1 MASNFLAH
9 LVLCE
14 VYDRIPRTVGDYALI
29 RIGMG
34 RGVPRPSP
42 RHVLAHIAVDCKIS
56 RVDRCNTSR
65 EDTRGA
71 TGWRADRLVPLSSLF
86 LLASGLADTHD
97 TSANL
102 VYHRKISWPRF
113 CASSNVSFFVQGR
126 TSRRT
131 LRKSYTISDLLLTT
145 T

>member
-56 RVDRCNTSR
+56 RVDRCNNIQPSGDDYER
-65 EDTRGA
+65 IRA
-71 TGWRADRLVPLSSLF
+71 TGWRVRSPC
-86 LLASGLADTHD
+86 
-97 TSANL
+97 TS
-102 VYHRKISWPRF
+102 I
-113 CASSNVSFFVQGR
+113 FFVFAR
-126 TSRRT
+126 
-131 LRKSYTISDLLLTT
+131 
-145 T
+145 